1 MRCNKISAFYLYSNH
16 TERTNK
22 IFKGF
27 IFGNTNIIYTFAE
40 TKLTGEIPGKDMK
53 IKESDLLNRLATD
66 SGKTAN
72 QVAEIIISELLK
84 REIVTDTPDNW
95 GGSVFDAINEDVTE
109 EQTAE
114 CFGAISEALGVYLKR
129 VYSIVPDLD
138 LFGDG
143 DCPFCGGEMEV
154 TDGEY
159 KPEYC
164 GYDNEPNYRTIWEEK
179 RVRYFTV
186 IKSSSKRGG

>member
-179 RVRYFTV
+179 RVRYVT
-186 IKSSSKRGG
+186 IK

>member
-179 RVRYFTV
+179 TCTICDYKV
-186 IKSSSKRGG
+186 SSEPSY

>member
-114 CFGAISEALGVYLKR
+114 CFGAISEALGISKTG
-129 VYSIVPDLD
+129 YSIVPDLD

-179 RVRYFTV
+179 TCPICDYKV
-186 IKSSSKRGG
+186 SSEPSY

>member
-22 IFKGF
+22 ILKGF

-179 RVRYFTV
+179 TCPICDYKV
-186 IKSSSKRGG
+186 SSEPSY

>member
-66 SGKTAN
+66 SRKTAN

-179 RVRYFTV
+179 TCPICDYKV
-186 IKSSSKRGG
+186 SSEPSY

>member
-129 VYSIVPDLD
+129 VYFIVPDLD

-179 RVRYFTV
+179 TCPICDYKV
-186 IKSSSKRGG
+186 SSEPSY

>member
-164 GYDNEPNYRTIWEEK
+164 GYDNEPNYRTIWEGK
-179 RVRYFTV
+179 TCPICDYKV
-186 IKSSSKRGG
+186 SSEPSY

>member
-84 REIVTDTPDNW
+84 NKVIEDDPEIW
-95 GGSVFDAINEDVTE
+95 GGSVFDAISEDVTE
-109 EQTAE
+109 EQTAN
-114 CFGAISEALGVYLKR
+114 CYAAISEALGVYIKR

-179 RVRYFTV
+179 TCPICGYKV
-186 IKSSSKRGG
+186 SSEPSY

>member
-1 MRCNKISAFYLYSNH
+1 MVIQIL
-16 TERTNK
+16 
-22 IFKGF
+22 F
-27 IFGNTNIIYTFAE
+27 ILLQ
-40 TKLTGEIPGKDMK
+40 KQKPTGGVPGKDMK

-84 REIVTDTPDNW
+84 SKVIEDDPEIW

-109 EQTAE
+109 EQTAN
-114 CFGAISEALGVYLKR
+114 CYAAISEALGVYIKR

-179 RVRYFTV
+179 TCPICGYKV
-186 IKSSSKRGG
+186 SSEPSY

>member
-179 RVRYFTV
+179 CPICDYKV
-186 IKSSSKRGG
+186 SSEPSY

>member
-40 TKLTGEIPGKDMK
+40 TKLTGEMPGKDMK

-143 DCPFCGGEMEV
+143 DCPFCGGGMEV

-164 GYDNEPNYRTIWEEK
+164 GYGNEPNYRTIWEEK
-179 RVRYFTV
+179 TCPICDYKV
-186 IKSSSKRGG
+186 SSEPSY

>member
-27 IFGNTNIIYTFAE
+27 IFGNTNIIYTFTE

-164 GYDNEPNYRTIWEEK
+164 GYDNEPNYRIIWEEK
-179 RVRYFTV
+179 TCPICGYKV
-186 IKSSSKRGG
+186 SSEPSY

>member
-1 MRCNKISAFYLYSNH
+1 MRCNKISAFYLYSIH

-179 RVRYFTV
+179 TCPICDYKV
-186 IKSSSKRGG
+186 SSEPSY

>member
-27 IFGNTNIIYTFAE
+27 IFGNINIIYTFAE

-179 RVRYFTV
+179 TCPICDYKV
-186 IKSSSKRGG
+186 SSEPSY

>member
-179 RVRYFTV
+179 TCPICDYKV
-186 IKSSSKRGG
+186 SSEPSY